1 MARHSA
7 CRGRKKQCC
16 PVKLLWTLPKSGL
29 VPRSVSGPAVSFV
42 ITEEIRQ
49 PWKKKVLGP
58 ASTTPNSEILPTA
71 WGIHVT
77 KMKQDLVDD
86 VYPDMM
92 SMPLAGLME
101 DNVQIVTY
109 LFRKTKTSD
118 FFDGNIRTF
127 EAKHPYFCPKKSD
140 VLLFPDRYIA
150 FSLPPSTKKV
160 FENLL
165 HFLHH
170 NPRCPVFTND
180 FGWRI
185 GCRIRSQ
192 GVGFMQVQ
200 PTFLLFSPLFAR
212 RSCHAFRHED
222 TEGNWWRGH
231 KV

>member
-1 MARHSA
+1 M
-7 CRGRKKQCC
+7 
-16 PVKLLWTLPKSGL
+16 
-29 VPRSVSGPAVSFV
+29 
-42 ITEEIRQ
+42 
-49 PWKKKVLGP
+49 KKKVLGP

-92 SMPLAGLME
+92 SIPLAGLME

-150 FSLPPSTKKV
+150 FSLPPPLQKK
-160 FENLL
+160 FLKISYISYTTTPDALYLL
-165 HFLHH
+165 MISGEGL
-170 NPRCPVFTND
+170 
-180 FGWRI
+180 
-185 GCRIRSQ
+185 
-192 GVGFMQVQ
+192 GVGYG
-200 PTFLLFSPLFAR
+200 R
-212 RSCHAFRHED
+212 R
-222 TEGNWWRGH
+222 
-231 KV
+231 V

>member
-1 MARHSA
+1 MLKNQIAMSKGARA
-7 CRGRKKQCC
+7 CIYYSKFENFYPQ
-16 PVKLLWTLPKSGL
+16 WD
-29 VPRSVSGPAVSFV
+29 
-42 ITEEIRQ
+42 
-49 PWKKKVLGP
+49 
-58 ASTTPNSEILPTA
+58 
-71 WGIHVT
+71 IHVT

-118 FFDGNIRTF
+118 FFDENIRTF

-150 FSLPPSTKKV
+150 FTLPPSTKKV

-170 NPRCPVFTND
+170 CTRYPVFTDD
-180 FGWRI
+180 FG
-185 GCRIRSQ
+185 
-192 GVGFMQVQ
+192 
-200 PTFLLFSPLFAR
+200 
-212 RSCHAFRHED
+212 
-222 TEGNWWRGH
+222 
-231 KV
+231 

>member
-1 MARHSA
+1 M
-7 CRGRKKQCC
+7 
-16 PVKLLWTLPKSGL
+16 
-29 VPRSVSGPAVSFV
+29 
-42 ITEEIRQ
+42 
-49 PWKKKVLGP
+49 KKKVLGP

-92 SMPLAGLME
+92 SIPLAGLME

-150 FSLPPSTKKV
+150 FSLPPPLQKK
-160 FENLL
+160 
-165 HFLHH
+165 FLK
-170 NPRCPVFTND
+170 
-180 FGWRI
+180 I
-185 GCRIRSQ
+185 SYISY
-192 GVGFMQVQ
+192 
-200 PTFLLFSPLFAR
+200 AR
-212 RSCHAFRHED
+212 RR
-222 TEGNWWRGH
+222 NP
-231 KV
+231 